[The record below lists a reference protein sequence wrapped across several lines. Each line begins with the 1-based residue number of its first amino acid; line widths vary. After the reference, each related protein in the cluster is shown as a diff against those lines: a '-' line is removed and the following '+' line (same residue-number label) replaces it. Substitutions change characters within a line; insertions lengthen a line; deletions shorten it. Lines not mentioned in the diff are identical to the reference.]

1 MKTPNSKIENTVAKK
16 DVRYYL
22 NDAWLDVEKK
32 RLVSTNG
39 HICAIVPVEV
49 DDGDT
54 TGPVSIEVLK
64 QARKYKSTHIKTN
77 GSYTLDNGNIYNR
90 LGMDHKYPDVDKVVP
105 NRTEY
110 TVEIGLDA
118 ALLLRLAESI
128 NDPSGKYSH
137 NIKLYISGPQEAV
150 KVTGNIEGA
159 IGVIMPLRS

>member
-54 TGPVSIEVLK
+54 TGPVSVEVLK
-64 QARKYKSTHIKTN
+64 QARKFKSTHIKAN
-77 GSYTLDNGNIYNR
+77 GSYTLDNNATFER
-90 LGMDHKYPDVDKVVP
+90 TGMDIKYPDVDRIVP
-105 NRTEY
+105 NKEVY

-118 ALLLRLAESI
+118 TLLLRLAES
-128 NDPSGKYSH
+128 
-137 NIKLYISGPQEAV
+137 
-150 KVTGNIEGA
+150 
-159 IGVIMPLRS
+159 